1 MSTLGKIVTVLVVV
15 AAVFVGAMA
24 AGYVQ
29 VSTDY
34 RAALENTQGH
44 LQKARQYNEAW
55 RASAAA
61 ARTETAEARRVGK
74 VEADALRGR
83 IEALNASIKQNRDD
97 VVNRDSILSGLK
109 ADVAKLS
116 EELTALNA
124 KATTLADSES
134 KAKARADEYQEANAR
149 MAKEIHSLLTIRR
162 DLESQLMQAQ
172 QRMAELEKSHRSLV
186 QAGGEARTTTV
197 APLPA
202 VNLSGVVTRV
212 EPATGMVQIDI
223 GASDGV
229 VRDMTFLVQRGGR
242 YMADLVVTKLDENT
256 AIGVLRTVQG
266 QVQEG
271 DNVRYNVR

>member
-1 MSTLGKIVTVLVVV
+1 M
-15 AAVFVGAMA
+15 
-24 AGYVQ
+24 
-29 VSTDY
+29 
-34 RAALENTQGH
+34 
-44 LQKARQYNEAW
+44 
-55 RASAAA
+55 
-61 ARTETAEARRVGK
+61 
-74 VEADALRGR
+74 
-83 IEALNASIKQNRDD
+83 
-97 VVNRDSILSGLK
+97 
-109 ADVAKLS
+109 
-116 EELTALNA
+116 
-124 KATTLADSES
+124 
-134 KAKARADEYQEANAR
+134 AKARADEYQEANAR